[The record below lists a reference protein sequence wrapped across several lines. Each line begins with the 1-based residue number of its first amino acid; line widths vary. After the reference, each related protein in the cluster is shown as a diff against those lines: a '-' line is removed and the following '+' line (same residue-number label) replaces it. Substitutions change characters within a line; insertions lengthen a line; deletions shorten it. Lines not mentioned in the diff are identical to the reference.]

1 MIGHSLQASEGAP
14 VDSPRTDV
22 TRVVNEPMTADG
34 MLPAIQANDRGF
46 GRLPRAWGP
55 ACLRWHARLLSTTE
69 DSTAAAAASSG
80 PAAAYGDPLE
90 GGKVAGATCPV

>member
-1 MIGHSLQASEGAP
+1 MIGHWRQASEVGP

-22 TRVVNEPMTADG
+22 TRVVNEPMTADR
-34 MLPAIQANDRGF
+34 MLSAIQANGPGF

-69 DSTAAAAASSG
+69 DSTAAAAASSE
-80 PAAAYGDPLE
+80 PMAAYGDPPDGRE
-90 GGKVAGATCPV
+90 